1 MKDRHRIKEIRDLID
16 AGKSINEI
24 TDLLGYKT
32 TRSILK
38 TLDKFGIDY
47 EVIKTVRIHKDS
59 KENAVYKAIS
69 NLKNIT
75 ILNIHNLVY
84 KVYPEYN
91 LDVETIKNILK
102 EFNMRYEIKGARGEY
117 YVILAKDR
125 KEVKQLTRYAFEDK
139 SILLEVVKEMNKLPI
154 ENGIFNEEEI
164 VRMYKD
170 KESK

>member
-1 MKDRHRIKEIRDLID
+1 MKDKHRIKEIRDLID

-32 TRSILK
+32 TRTVLN
-38 TLDKFGIDY
+38 TLNKFGIDY
-47 EVIKTVRIHKDS
+47 EVIKTIRIHKDS

-69 NLKNIT
+69 NLKDVN

-84 KVYPEYN
+84 KIYPEYN

-102 EFNMRYEIKGARGEY
+102 ELNMRYEIKGTRGEY
-117 YVILAKDR
+117 YVILVKDR

-139 SILLEVVKEMNKLPI
+139 SILLEVIEEMNKLPI

-164 VRMYKD
+164 FRMYED